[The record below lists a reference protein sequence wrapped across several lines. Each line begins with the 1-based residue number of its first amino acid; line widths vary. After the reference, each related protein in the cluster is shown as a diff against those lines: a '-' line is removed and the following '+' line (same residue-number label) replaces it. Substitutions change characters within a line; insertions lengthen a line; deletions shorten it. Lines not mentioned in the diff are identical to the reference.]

1 MKIRYFGV
9 RWGAI
14 AVLLSGCAGGPLA
27 ERLQNALAP
36 DPRLVASPAPEETPT
51 PVPSPSPNPSP
62 TTGSTLP
69 VAPTPTPSPAT
80 SPETGTGTGTGTA
93 AMDLDGAIAAA
104 PEPLRPYLKDW
115 AALGTLAIAEGANGQ
130 TALGFDPNRPISR
143 RTFAR
148 WLLVAHNRLYESRPA
163 EALRQARPNA
173 TAIFKDVPTGDR
185 DFATIQGLAEA
196 GILPSPLAGAGGPTE
211 FRPDAPLTRE
221 TLLTWKVPLDW
232 RQNLPIATVD
242 TIQKSWGFQDAAKID
257 PSALRAIAADH
268 QNGELSNVRR
278 AFGFT
283 TLLQPK
289 AAVTHAEAAAALWYF
304 GLENQGISAQDALAA
319 PQEPTQVN

>member
-1 MKIRYFGV
+1 MKIRYFWV
-9 RWGAI
+9 RWGVGAI
-14 AVLLSGCAGGPLA
+14 AVLLGGCAGGPLA
-27 ERLQNALAP
+27 ERLQNSLAP
-36 DPRLVASPAPEETPT
+36 DPRLVASPAPEGTPT
-51 PVPSPSPNPSP
+51 PVPSPTSSP
-62 TTGSTLP
+62 TASPTATPNLDATAPPTAATDPST
-69 VAPTPTPSPAT
+69 
-80 SPETGTGTGTGTA
+80 TGT
-93 AMDLDGAIAAA
+93 DLEGAIAAA
-104 PEPLRPYLKDW
+104 PAPLRPYLQDW
-115 AALGTLAIAEGANGQ
+115 AVLGTLAIAEGADAK

-148 WLLVAHNRLYESRPA
+148 WLLTTHNRLYENRPA
-163 EALRQARPNA
+163 EALRPARPNA

-242 TIQKSWGFQDAAKID
+242 TVQKTWGFQDAAKID

-289 AAVTHAEAAAALWYF
+289 ATVTHAEAAAALWYF

>member
-1 MKIRYFGV
+1 MGG
-9 RWGAI
+9 GAI
-14 AVLLSGCAGGPLA
+14 ALLLSGCAGGPLA
-27 ERLQNALAP
+27 ERLQNSLAP
-36 DPRLVASPAPEETPT
+36 DPRLVASPAPQATPT
-51 PVPSPSPNPSP
+51 PVPTPSP
-62 TTGSTLP
+62 T
-69 VAPTPTPSPAT
+69 A
-80 SPETGTGTGTGTA
+80 SPETGEPLNGPAGPAAPSPSISPGTGDGGPSTSA
-93 AMDLDGAIAAA
+93 AGQEAAIAAA
-104 PEPLRPYLKDW
+104 PDPLRPYLKDW
-115 AALGTLAIAEGANGQ
+115 AALGTLAIAEGDNRQ

-148 WLLVAHNRLYESRPA
+148 WLLAAHNRLYANRPA
-163 EALRQARPNA
+163 EALRTARPNA
-173 TAIFKDVPTGDR
+173 TPIFKDVPTGDR

-196 GILPSPLAGAGGPTE
+196 GILPSPLAGTGATPE

-242 TIQKSWGFQDAAKID
+242 TVQKTWGFQDAAKID
-257 PSALRAIAADH
+257 PKALRAIAADH
-268 QNGELSNVRR
+268 QNGDLSNVRR

-289 AAVTHAEAAAALWYF
+289 ASVTHAEAAAALWYF
-304 GLENQGISAQDALAA
+304 GLENQGMSAQDALAA